1 MIKTSLST
9 MNPVS
14 IIALFAGLSEASA
27 ATALPFLGE
36 NNRDIYVWFLIVFP
50 CTLTFLFFLTLN
62 FNYKV
67 LYAPSDF
74 SNEKNFLKI
83 IKNNEL
89 ALKSE
94 KDYDKALH
102 TVKPVKHHPH
112 RSVLKKSSPS
122 NEPPDGGLASADAET
137 PTPNSSRPRPLALN
151 YRSYTVTLLQ
161 PAYTLDIAYRGALS
175 CTFDSEQLLSLLKA
189 HEDAIQRGASGE
201 TTREACPEGCKA
213 GSDKKG

>member
-1 MIKTSLST
+1 MIKTPFSA

-83 IKNNEL
+83 IKSNEF
-89 ALKSE
+89 ALKGE
-94 KDYDKALH
+94 KDDDKVLH
-102 TVKPVKHHPH
+102 TVKPVKHQAH
-112 RSVLKKSSPS
+112 RSVLRNSSPS
-122 NEPPDGGLASADAET
+122 NEPPDGSLASASIET
-137 PTPNSSRPRPLALN
+137 PTPNSCKHRSLALN
-151 YRSYTVTLLQ
+151 YRAHTVTLLQ
-161 PAYTLDIAYRGALS
+161 PAYTLNVAYRGALS
-175 CTFDSEQLLSLLKA
+175 CSVDSGQLLSIMKA
-189 HEDAIQRGASGE
+189 HEDAVQRAASGR
-201 TTREACPEGCKA
+201 TTQEACREGGKA
-213 GSDKKG
+213 G